1 MKIAEGT
8 WVLIDKRS
16 ILKEARAK
24 EAAALALHETEK
36 RRQAAEQKERTASL
50 ENSLNSSEHVRGKN
64 TMAAKKTSKAAKS
77 AEAVVE
83 AAKANIEEAAAAA
96 AETAKEVRKVTE
108 EKVKK
113 VKKAVEPK
121 VKEVKEAAEKKT
133 RTVRAKKAAAPK
145 ATVTIEFAGR
155 SVSAADIQ
163 EKAVKAYKDAHEGAE
178 VKTIDLYVQPEEGVA
193 YYVVNGEASP
203 EFKIEL

>member
-1 MKIAEGT
+1 M
-8 WVLIDKRS
+8 LIDKRS

-24 EAAALALHETEK
+24 EAAARALRETER
-36 RRQAAEQKERTASL
+36 RRQAAEQKERIAPLDDAHHNS
-50 ENSLNSSEHVRGKN
+50 ENVRGNSS
-64 TMAAKKTSKAAKS
+64 MAART
-77 AEAVVE
+77 V
-83 AAKANIEEAAAAA
+83 
-96 AETAKEVRKVTE
+96 KEVKKVTE

-113 VKKAVEPK
+113 TKKAAEPK
-121 VKEVKEAAEKKT
+121 AKEVKEAAEKKT
-133 RTVRAKKAAAPK
+133 TKTVRAKKTAAK

-163 EKAVKAYKDAHEGAE
+163 EKAVKAFKEAHEDVE

>member
-1 MKIAEGT
+1 M
-8 WVLIDKRS
+8 LIDKRS

-24 EAAALALHETEK
+24 EAAARALRETER
-36 RRQAAEQKERTASL
+36 RRQAAEQKERIAPLDDAHHNS
-50 ENSLNSSEHVRGKN
+50 ENVRGNSS
-64 TMAAKKTSKAAKS
+64 MAARKTTKAAKT

-83 AAKANIEEAAAAA
+83 AAKVNEETAAAA
-96 AETAKEVRKVTE
+96 AETVKEVKKVTE

-113 VKKAVEPK
+113 TKKAAEPK
-121 VKEVKEAAEKKT
+121 AKEVKEAAEKKT
-133 RTVRAKKAAAPK
+133 TKTVRAKKTAAK

-163 EKAVKAYKDAHEGAE
+163 EKAVKAFKEAHEDVE